1 MMLPIAWIT
10 FRRITERSVLMQFGV
25 LALVLVL
32 IGLDLDLTAA
42 KHESAVESGLTTVWI
57 FLGFFTLFWTCIEIP
72 REIARQEVNIYL
84 SKPLSRA
91 RYIAGKFL
99 GMAGLVLGVQA
110 MLLTVFFLCL
120 LTRPGHVLPSHSAMV
135 ASAQTALFLVLLCA
149 LCVPISLLLAGLPSL
164 VAVLL
169 IIAAGYGAFGLA
181 VAADT
186 DFFPANALLYDLAY
200 YVVPNM
206 LHYRWPATVT
216 PDTTGYLASLAGYT
230 LGWVVISLIVAHAT
244 ISRRDLN

>member
-1 MMLPIAWIT
+1 MLPIAWIT

-42 KHESAVESGLTTVWI
+42 KNEVAVESGLNTIWI

-120 LTRPGHVLPSHSAMV
+120 LTRPGHLPMPQGAMI
-135 ASAQTALFLVLLCA
+135 ASAQTALFLLLLCGI
-149 LCVPISLLLAGLPSL
+149 CVPISLLLAGLPSL
-164 VAVLL
+164 VGVLL
-169 IIAAGYGAFGLA
+169 IIGAGYCAFGLA
-181 VAADT
+181 VAART
-186 DFFPANALLYDLAY
+186 DFFPINATLYNIAY
-200 YVVPNM
+200 HVIPNM
-206 LHYRWPATVT
+206 LHYRWPASG
-216 PDTTGYLASLAGYT
+216 TTDPQGYLASLAGYT
-230 LGWVVISLIVAHAT
+230 LGWVILSLIVAHAT
-244 ISRRDLN
+244 IARRDLN